1 MTAKKPTFR
10 VMKNGYDRFAV
21 DEAIESYASQVD
33 ELEHRIAIYQ
43 QQMVENEQKFKQ
55 LQAVHTEM
63 VQSLEARKSAA
74 EDIARLSLRE
84 ANDIITDAQANADEI
99 IREAIGTAKVIL
111 MDLTRLYAQAG
122 DVKGEMK
129 DKLQHLQEELD
140 AFQIPKM
147 PDPKWFSIDTDDN
160 NNQK

>member
-63 VQSLEARKSAA
+63 VQSLDARKSAA

-129 DKLQHLQEELD
+129 DKLQHLQDELD

>member
-1 MTAKKPTFR
+1 
-10 VMKNGYDRFAV
+10 
-21 DEAIESYASQVD
+21 
-33 ELEHRIAIYQ
+33 
-43 QQMVENEQKFKQ
+43 
-55 LQAVHTEM
+55 M

>member
-43 QQMVENEQKFKQ
+43 QQMAENEQKFKQ
-55 LQAVHTEM
+55 LQAVYTEM

>member
-43 QQMVENEQKFKQ
+43 QQMAENEQKFKQ
-55 LQAVHTEM
+55 LQAVHIEM
-63 VQSLEARKSAA
+63 VQSLDARKSAA

-129 DKLQHLQEELD
+129 DKLQHLQDELD

>member
-63 VQSLEARKSAA
+63 VQSLDARKSAA

-99 IREAIGTAKVIL
+99 VREAIGTAKVIL

-129 DKLQHLQEELD
+129 DKLQHLQDELD

>member
-1 MTAKKPTFR
+1 MTAKRPTFR

-21 DEAIESYASQVD
+21 DDAIEKYASQVD
-33 ELEHRIAIYQ
+33 ELEHRLSLYQ
-43 QQMVENEQKFKQ
+43 QQIAENEKKYKE
-55 LQAVHTEM
+55 LLTTYTNLVH
-63 VQSLEARKSAA
+63 SLDAKKSAA

-84 ANDIITDAQANADEI
+84 ANDIISKAQENADEI

-111 MDLTRLYAQAG
+111 MDLSRLYAQAG

-147 PDPKWFSIDTDDN
+147 PDPRWFDLHNDE
-160 NNQK
+160 KK

>member
-43 QQMVENEQKFKQ
+43 QQMAENEQKFKQ

-84 ANDIITDAQANADEI
+84 ANDIITDAQANAD
-99 IREAIGTAKVIL
+99 ANK
-111 MDLTRLYAQAG
+111 
-122 DVKGEMK
+122 
-129 DKLQHLQEELD
+129 EL
-140 AFQIPKM
+140 I
-147 PDPKWFSIDTDDN
+147 
-160 NNQK
+160 

>member
-43 QQMVENEQKFKQ
+43 QQMTENEQKFKQ

>member
-1 MTAKKPTFR
+1 MTAKRPTFR

-33 ELEHRIAIYQ
+33 ELEQRIAVYQ
-43 QQMVENEQKFKQ
+43 QQIAEDEQR
-55 LQAVHTEM
+55 LRNMQAVHTEL
-63 VQSLEARKSAA
+63 VQSLDAKKSAA

-84 ANDIITDAQANADEI
+84 ANEIITNAQENADEI

-111 MDLTRLYAQAG
+111 MDLSRLYNQAG

-129 DKLQHLQEELD
+129 DKLQHLQNELD
-140 AFQIPKM
+140 AFQIPNM
-147 PDPKWFSIDTDDN
+147 PDPRWFDVKHDED
-160 NNQK
+160 K

>member
-43 QQMVENEQKFKQ
+43 QQMAENEQKFKQ
-55 LQAVHTEM
+55 LQAVHAEM

>member
-43 QQMVENEQKFKQ
+43 QQMAENEQKFKR

-63 VQSLEARKSAA
+63 VQSLDARKSAA

-129 DKLQHLQEELD
+129 DKLQHLQDELD

>member
-43 QQMVENEQKFKQ
+43 QQMAENEQKFKQ
-55 LQAVHTEM
+55 LQAIHTEM